1 MAAVEPR
8 NFESNDRQQQQ
19 QHMDIQPQHAN
30 AESPNSLVER
40 ETKGGSRDVSQDSCD
55 GDHAPV
61 PEKIVKDRGT
71 FAVNPALAVLPAH
84 GEVSFEVS
92 FSPGS
97 LGLSG

>member
-1 MAAVEPR
+1 
-8 NFESNDRQQQQ
+8 
-19 QHMDIQPQHAN
+19 MDIQPQ

-55 GDHAPV
+55 GDHATEADKFV
-61 PEKIVKDRGT
+61 NDRGI
-71 FAVNPALAVLPAH
+71 FAVNPALAVVPAH

-97 LGLSG
+97 LSLSG